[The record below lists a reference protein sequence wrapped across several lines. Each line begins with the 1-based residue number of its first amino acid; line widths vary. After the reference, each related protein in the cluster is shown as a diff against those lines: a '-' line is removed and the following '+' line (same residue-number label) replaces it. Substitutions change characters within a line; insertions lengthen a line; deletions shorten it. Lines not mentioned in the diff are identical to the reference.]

1 MHTPAIRQAMASRA
15 SPRVESM
22 RPILSCVSSRRAVAV
37 HLQQGQCV
45 GVWVGARGRWRVGRR
60 GVL

>member
-1 MHTPAIRQAMASRA
+1 MHIEAIRQAAAASRA

-22 RPILSCVSSRRAVAV
+22 RPILGCVSSRRAVAE

-45 GVWVGARGRWRVGRR
+45 GVWVGAGVRW
-60 GVL
+60 